1 MKFDLVKD
9 NIIFLNIVA
18 DIQKSQHPIFLNQ
31 YAGRF
36 GSQTDGFVT
45 YV

>member
-9 NIIFLNIVA
+9 NIIFLNIFA
-18 DIQKSQHPIFLNQ
+18 DIQKSQHPVFLNH

-36 GSQTDGFVT
+36 GSHTDGFVT